1 LSWGWG
7 GTVDWSWLGLVLHF
21 GGNGDRNTLVKLC
34 DFFFQLYGINFT
46 RRIYG
51 VVNGTGVAILGV
63 LSGADVASR

>member
-1 LSWGWG
+1 M
-7 GTVDWSWLGLVLHF
+7 VLHF

-63 LSGADVASR
+63 LSGADAAVR